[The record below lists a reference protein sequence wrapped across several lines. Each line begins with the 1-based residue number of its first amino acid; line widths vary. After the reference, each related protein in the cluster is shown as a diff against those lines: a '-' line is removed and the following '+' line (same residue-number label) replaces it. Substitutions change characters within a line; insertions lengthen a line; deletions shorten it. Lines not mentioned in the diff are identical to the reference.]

1 MKEMEE
7 GRYML
12 NKMTLFSKEH
22 GEIVCSPV
30 SREIADI
37 PPLFSNDAEDVLSLE
52 ASGSFGSLLFH
63 ELNNE
68 NYSIRQNNY
77 FLEQDTNLRV
87 LIKKPSLGLHYT
99 LKNDMRYTM
108 QGFPEGTILKHQY
121 NMVYVPYVDWDYAF
135 LKRVE
140 YTCFTIHF
148 TLDYL
153 ERCVEAI
160 PPLSD
165 FLEKV
170 RQNTPAIIN
179 LTHLTVT
186 PEILA
191 TIHSILQCGYTGSF
205 KKMYIEI
212 KVHELLLLS
221 LQNISNTSYKSK
233 LLLRPSDLDKL
244 REAREY
250 LVNHMDNPGTLKELA
265 HNVGMNDF
273 KFKNGF
279 KQIFG
284 TTVFGLLHE
293 ERMHKAK
300 VLLQETEMSILDIS
314 VLTGYKNLSNF
325 TAAFKKR
332 FGYPP
337 SAIPKSMKP

>member
-1 MKEMEE
+1 
-7 GRYML
+7 L
-12 NKMTLFSKEH
+12 TILFSKEH
-22 GEIVCSPV
+22 GEIVCSHPNK
-30 SREIADI
+30 EISDI
-37 PPLFSNDAEDVLSLE
+37 PSLFANDSDDVRSLG
-52 ASGSFGSLLFH
+52 ATGAFGKVLFH
-63 ELNNE
+63 ELSNE

-77 FLEQDTNLRV
+77 SFERDTNLSV
-87 LIKKPSLGLHYT
+87 LIDTPSLGLHYT
-99 LKNDMRYTM
+99 LKNDMRYTIH
-108 QGFPEGTILKHQY
+108 GFPEGLIMKNQY
-121 NMVYVPYVDWDYAF
+121 NMVYVPNVQWDYTF
-135 LKRVE
+135 LKGVD

-153 ERCVEAI
+153 QRCIEAI
-160 PPLSD
+160 APLRD

-170 RQNTPAIIN
+170 KMNAAAIISQ
-179 LTHLTVT
+179 THLTAT
-186 PEILA
+186 PEILT
-191 TIHSILQCGYTGSF
+191 TINNILQCNYTGSF
-205 KKMYIEI
+205 KKMYVEI

-221 LQNISNTSYKSK
+221 LQNISNTGTKSK
-233 LLLRPSDLDKL
+233 IVLRPSDLEKL
-244 REAREY
+244 HEARQY
-250 LVNHMDNPGTLKELA
+250 IVDHMDNPGTLKELA

-300 VLLQETEMSILDIS
+300 ILLQETEMSVLDIS
-314 VLTGYKNLSNF
+314 VVTGYKNLSNF

-337 SAIPKSMKP
+337 SATNKKH

>member
-1 MKEMEE
+1 MES

-12 NKMTLFSKEH
+12 DKMVLSSKEH
-22 GEIVCSPV
+22 GDIVCSNSPK
-30 SREIADI
+30 EITAT
-37 PPLFSNDAEDVLSLE
+37 PPLFANDPEDVMSLG
-52 ASGSFGSLLFH
+52 ASGSFGSVLFH

-77 FLEQDTNLRV
+77 FFEQGTNLQV
-87 LIKKPSLGLHYT
+87 LIDTPSLGLHYT
-99 LKNDMRYTM
+99 LKNDMRYTI
-108 QGFPEGTILKHQY
+108 QGFPEGLIMKNQY
-121 NMVYVPYVDWDYAF
+121 NMVYVPDVHWDYVF
-135 LKRVE
+135 LKGVE

-153 ERCVEAI
+153 QRCIEAI
-160 PPLSD
+160 PPLGD

-170 RQNTPAIIN
+170 KLNTPAIIN
-179 LTHLTVT
+179 PTHLTVT
-186 PEILA
+186 PEILS
-191 TIHSILQCGYTGSF
+191 TISSILQCDYSGSF
-205 KKMYIEI
+205 KKMYVEI

-221 LQNISNTSYKSK
+221 LQNISNSSYKSK
-233 LLLRPSDLDKL
+233 LVLRPSDLEKL
-244 REAREY
+244 HEARHY
-250 LVNHMDNPGTLKELA
+250 LVEHMDNPGTLKELA

-300 VLLQETEMSILDIS
+300 ILLQETEMSVLDIS
-314 VLTGYKNLSNF
+314 VVTGYKNLSNF

-337 SAIPKSMKP
+337 SATNKKY